1 MIDLKEILNI
11 SEEEYAVTN
20 ATTISLQPIKVGI
33 GRLRR
38 CDSLLDA
45 EVLIFISR
53 QFGGEK

>member
-33 GRLRR
+33 ERLRR

-53 QFGGEK
+53 RFGEGK